1 MDIERMKK
9 LLESGIEAGNKVKA
23 VREVIKT
30 YDTRKQDMYDNTSEI
45 LKPSIDVQKS
55 VKKTID
61 EKQDK
66 IIEELKKNQEKIVEA
81 IEFNPNKAIAWK
93 GEKLPALDW
102 YDKYKY
108 EDAEGEDAE
117 GEDAEGE
124 DEDGEDAEGEDE
136 DEDEGEV
143 EEVKPSTSKKKPTIF
158 NIDKGITDEYKIL
171 LDNNWLPI
179 PSKILKEGSDPS
191 DLIKKVNNKI
201 KQSEKYIEEHSTK
214 KGEPYKKLKKIQ
226 FTTYQR
232 HKAELPY
239 FKDYLVR
246 LNHIKAAPTYMGEGI
261 YTQPKRNAY
270 KISQKGQYG
279 GLVIDLPKLYGHLKV
294 VAHKNGQK
302 VYDKQADFDTLDL
315 LTKRFNSKK
324 KYSELA
330 RSVFNDLNKLS
341 EIPIHRTSKK
351 YSKIGSGVVYY
362 NNPQDLL
369 SRLELLGGSMSAGN
383 DSSDVREEFTNIV
396 HLLNKLNVIDNKQ
409 MNNLLKE
416 YLI

>member
-9 LLESGIEAGNKVKA
+9 LLSSGIEAENKVKA

-30 YDTRKQDMYDNTSEI
+30 FKTQKQDMYDDTAEI
-45 LKPSIDVQKS
+45 LKPSIEVQKK
-55 VKKTID
+55 VKATID
-61 EKQDK
+61 EKQ
-66 IIEELKKNQEKIVEA
+66 
-81 IEFNPNKAIAWK
+81 NKLI
-93 GEKLPALDW
+93 EKLQENKETVDRKQDEVIQQLKDNQVDLSKSIDTLSDIMSQQGSVSGVKSWLQDMPSDFDPLDIIG
-102 YDKYKY
+102 
-108 EDAEGEDAE
+108 EEEEEEEEEGEE
-117 GEDAEGE
+117 EPKSLLNSGETEIIKKYGFDPTLQNIPEE
-124 DEDGEDAEGEDE
+124 S
-136 DEDEGEV
+136 
-143 EEVKPSTSKKKPTIF
+143 EVKKKISGTVGKMNSK
-158 NIDKGITDEYKIL
+158 N
-171 LDNNWLPI
+171 PI
-179 PSKILKEGSDPS
+179 
-191 DLIKKVNNKI
+191 I
-201 KQSEKYIEEHSTK
+201 KQLAKTESKTLQEYLKLVKARKIGK
-214 KGEPYKKLKKIQ
+214 KQ
-226 FTTYQR
+226 T
-232 HKAELPY
+232 AS
-239 FKDYLVR
+239 
-246 LNHIKAAPTYMGEGI
+246 GI

-324 KYSELA
+324 KYSEIA
-330 RSVFNDLNKLS
+330 RSVFNDLNRLS

-351 YSKIGSGVVYY
+351 YSKLGSGVVYY
-362 NNPQDLL
+362 NNPKDLL

-383 DSSDVREEFTNIV
+383 DSSDVREEFMNIV